1 MEFLDAI
8 FVLAFGT
15 EGEYKGKPEYAIL
28 VFSITSS
35 FFGTLVVILDALV
48 VKTLNKNSFLK
59 LSYPGWKG
67 LLVFLLWGV
76 GAGIGGF
83 LGAAIGIFE
92 INRIACVVVGT
103 SWPLVLPRL
112 LSTAN
117 SELSTEKI
125 DLGVN
130 TNG

>member
-1 MEFLDAI
+1 MEFFNAI
-8 FVLAFGT
+8 FILAFST
-15 EGEYKGKPEYAIL
+15 EGEYIGKPEYAIL

-35 FFGTLVVILDALV
+35 FFGMLVVILDALV

-67 LLVFLLWGV
+67 FLVFLLWGV

-83 LGAAIGIFE
+83 LGAAIDVFE

-103 SWPLVLPRL
+103 SWPLILPRL

-117 SELSTEKI
+117 NELSTEKI
-125 DLGVN
+125 DLEAN
-130 TNG
+130 INE

>member
-1 MEFLDAI
+1 MEFLDSVFI
-8 FVLAFGT
+8 LAFGI
-15 EGEYKGKPEYAIL
+15 EGEYTGKPKFAIL
-28 VFSITSS
+28 AFALASS
-35 FFGTLVVILDALV
+35 FFGTLVVILDSLI

-59 LSYPGWKG
+59 LSYPGWRG

-92 INRIACVVVGT
+92 INRIACVMVGT
-103 SWPLVLPRL
+103 SWPLILPRL

-117 SELSTEKI
+117 SELSSEKI
-125 DLGVN
+125 DLE
-130 TNG
+130 TE

>member
-8 FVLAFGT
+8 FMLAFGA
-15 EGEYKGKPEYAIL
+15 EGEYEGKPKYAIL
-28 VFSITSS
+28 AFAITCS
-35 FFGTLVVILDALV
+35 FFGTLVVILDSLV

-59 LSYPGWKG
+59 LSYTSWKG
-67 LLVFLLWGV
+67 VLIFLLWGV
-76 GAGIGGF
+76 GAGIGGL

-92 INRIACVVVGT
+92 INRIACVMVGT

-117 SELSTEKI
+117 SDLSTEKI
-125 DLGVN
+125 DLGES
-130 TNG
+130 TDE